1 MAPSPAYYVWIAG
14 GKPYRLIRP
23 AAALQRAL
31 RGHGLTV
38 YDYPNETHLRA
49 STPEDHTPFS
59 ATGWPGS
66 SAYGVGHAID
76 VMPRADTS
84 AARAENANLA
94 RKLIADRN
102 AGVPGTLW
110 IKYLNWTDESGTC
123 RQERWMPNHTS
134 RSSTD
139 KGHIHV
145 SGRSDCDNDA
155 RADFYDPLTPAG
167 VTMASVLTSNEQ
179 RQLTNVDEY
188 GYGVA
193 QELDPLP
200 NIHGGSGAL
209 VAVPNLPA
217 QRAKRIEL
225 GVNAL
230 LARPVAGGMT
240 PEEREAQAEDIAN
253 RVLAV
258 LATKIGDVITQA
270 LAGPEVRAA
279 AVEDARQGANL
290 AEDS

>member
-1 MAPSPAYYVWIAG
+1 MSTWYKVKWIDPLFAAFNTAFPQRTKGSDGTIGDTAHQGETSGHNPDDTPGVRAERSDSDTRPEVRAADVTSDLRRADG
-14 GKPYRLIRP
+14 GR
-23 AAALQRAL
+23 
-31 RGHGLTV
+31 
-38 YDYPNETHLRA
+38 
-49 STPEDHTPFS
+49 TPM
-59 ATGWPGS
+59 
-66 SAYGVGHAID
+66 ID
-76 VMPRADTS
+76 VVGAI
-84 AARAENANLA
+84 LA
-94 RKLIADRN
+94 TPADRN
-102 AGVPGTLW
+102 RLIYIICDGKIWRSANGW
-110 IKYLNWTDESGTC
+110 
-123 RQERWMPNHTS
+123 RQEIYTG
-134 RSSTD
+134 TD
-139 KGHIHV
+139 RHYGHAHF
-145 SGRSDCDNDA
+145 SGDPASDENGA
-155 RADFYDPLTPAG
+155 PWNSVLRFSIQG

-200 NIHGGSGAL
+200 NIHGGNGAL